1 MDESGQNIQK
11 PKRKRKITNAFA
23 LPHLQFATQGL
34 DTRGFPSPPVIISAL
49 GLHLLLI
56 LALASI
62 PPIDFKRDEILPVQ
76 IIEEEKPPPPP
87 PIIEKQEI
95 PKPIEKIIPKP
106 KEIIKPIEKEQPKP
120 IEKQEEIE
128 PAPIK
133 MPEIKKLEVDIKKLK
148 LQPNQNIEDQIK
160 LKNIDIKAPPIQE
173 IENIPQ
179 PLPALHKVQINKPN
193 LDNKNIN
200 TNQIQLNKQPAND
213 INLKKID
220 DNIPIDAPIM
230 PNNDLKKIQE
240 ETLKRQQELE
250 ALAKQNEAS
259 KKPASNAPPAPNGE
273 LAKPSGVTSVGANNP
288 PAGGQIPAGNT
299 NPPQQNAGFG
309 DGTLPKRPPTYGS
322 KGRNIFE
329 DGTSDGSLI
338 GRVGASFDCAKLG
351 VKERQEK
358 CPNWSPLEARHKN
371 IDPMIP
377 QGVKKYNGP
386 QNPLPPC
393 PPGSPNS
400 NLGLSCLPSKTPLN
414 RNQ

>member
-11 PKRKRKITNAFA
+11 PKKKRKIIGAFA

-34 DTRGFPSPPVIISAL
+34 DARGFPSPPVIIAAL
-49 GLHLLLI
+49 SLHLALI

-62 PPIDFKRDEILPVQ
+62 PPIDFKRDEILPVKIVQ
-76 IIEEEKPPPPP
+76 EEIPPPP
-87 PIIEKQEI
+87 PIIEKKEV

-106 KEIIKPIEKEQPKP
+106 KEVVKPIEKEQTIP
-120 IEKQEEIE
+120 EQKQEETE
-128 PAPIK
+128 PAPVK

-148 LQPNQNIEDQIK
+148 LQPNQNIENQIK
-160 LKNIDIKAPPIQE
+160 LKNIDVKAPPIPQE
-173 IENIPQ
+173 VENIAP
-179 PLPALHKVQINKPN
+179 PLPALHKVQINRPN
-193 LDNKNIN
+193 LENKNIN
-200 TNQIQLNKQPAND
+200 TNQIEISKPINND
-213 INLKKID
+213 VKLKKID
-220 DNIPIDAPIM
+220 PNIKIDAPIM
-230 PNNDLKKIQE
+230 PNNDLKKLQE
-240 ETLKRQQELE
+240 EALKKQQELE
-250 ALAKQNEAS
+250 ALAKQSEAA
-259 KKPASNAPPAPNGE
+259 KKPSANAPPAANGE
-273 LAKPSGVTSVGANNP
+273 LAKPSGVTAVGGPPPNGVSQ
-288 PAGGQIPAGNT
+288 PAGGGQ
-299 NPPQQNAGFG
+299 PPSSNSNFG

-329 DGTSDGSLI
+329 EGASNGSLI

-358 CPNWSPLEARHKN
+358 CPNWSPLESRHKN

-393 PPGSPNS
+393 PPGSPTS

>member
-11 PKRKRKITNAFA
+11 PKRKRKIFDAFA

-34 DTRGFPSPPVIISAL
+34 DARGFPNPPIIIGAL
-49 GLHLLLI
+49 SLHLVLL

-62 PPIDFKRDEILPVQ
+62 PPIDFKRDEILPVKIVQ
-76 IIEEEKPPPPP
+76 EEKPPPP

-106 KEIIKPIEKEQPKP
+106 NEVVKPIEKEQPTP
-120 IEKQEEIE
+120 EQKQEEVE
-128 PAPIK
+128 PAPVK

-148 LQPNQNIEDQIK
+148 LQQNQNIEDQIK
-160 LKNIDIKAPPIQE
+160 LKSIDIKAPPVPVE
-173 IENIPQ
+173 TVAP
-179 PLPALHKVQINKPN
+179 PLPKLHKVQIKKLN

-200 TNQIQLNKQPAND
+200 NSQIGTSKPINND
-213 INLKKID
+213 IKLKKID
-220 DNIPIDAPIM
+220 ANIPIDTPIM

-240 ETLKRQQELE
+240 EALKRQQELE
-250 ALAKQNEAS
+250 ALAKQSEAT
-259 KKPASNAPPAPNGE
+259 KKPTANAPAAPNGE
-273 LAKPSGVTSVGANNP
+273 LARPSGVTAVGANP
-288 PAGGQIPAGNT
+288 PAGASPPAGGGM
-299 NPPQQNAGFG
+299 PPAQNSNFG
-309 DGTLPKRPPTYGS
+309 DGTLPKRPPSYGS

-329 DGTSDGSLI
+329 DGANDGSLI
-338 GRVGASFDCAKLG
+338 GRVGASFDCSKLG

-358 CPNWSPLEARHKN
+358 CPNWSPLESRHKN
-371 IDPMIP
+371 IDTMIP

-393 PPGSPNS
+393 PIGSPSS
-400 NLGLSCLPSKTPLN
+400 NFGLSCLPSKTPLN